1 MKLNHS
7 QMYRKRGIL
16 VNKLKFDIR
25 KSATLI
31 FFLLFAFNTYAQTK
45 DEVLLLEASSKY
57 NKGAFT
63 EVIDITDEIQDSAS
77 TSIIFQKYRL
87 RALSQIAFAE
97 NEAAL
102 ESVKQMLEINPTY
115 RFNPI
120 TDPDELNLLIKR
132 LKVIPKLNLGLSISI
147 GSNTTYAKVTE
158 LYNVSRTP
166 KTYTSKNTRVISID
180 GGYNFNNRSGIG
192 ISLVNAEKEYSVDY
206 QVNDFNINLTEQL
219 SYIDFP
225 VYYKLK
231 LVEIDKISFTIH
243 MGGYMGYLYRANNQI
258 SSLNAQSNSM
268 HEIRSFSA
276 VKRKSKWNFGGVL
289 GGSALYDLK
298 KGSLVLNFMY
308 YNGLHNITNTNVRY
322 SNHQL
327 LHDYYYIDDDLRLN
341 NLSISLGYIINLNY
355 QIERKKSLW

>member
-7 QMYRKRGIL
+7 QIYRKRGIS
-16 VNKLKFDIR
+16 VNKLNFDII
-25 KSATLI
+25 KSAALI
-31 FFLLFAFNTYAQTK
+31 FFLFLGFKGYAQTK
-45 DEVLLLEASSKY
+45 DEVMLLEAASKY
-57 NKGAFT
+57 NRGAFT
-63 EVIDITDEIQDSAS
+63 EVIDITDEIQDSGR

-115 RFNPI
+115 KFNPI
-120 TDPDELNLLIKR
+120 TDPDELNLLLKR

-147 GSNTTYAKVTE
+147 GSNTTYAKVVE
-158 LYNVSRTP
+158 LYNVSRAP
-166 KTYTSKNTRVISID
+166 KIYTSNNTRVISID

-206 QVNDFNINLTEQL
+206 QVNDFNINLTERL

-231 LVEIDKISFTIH
+231 LYEIDKISFIAH
-243 MGGYMGYLYRANNQI
+243 VGGYIGYLYRANNQI

-289 GGSALYDLK
+289 GGSVLYDFR
-298 KGSLVLNFMY
+298 KGSLVLNCMY
-308 YNGLHNITNTNVRY
+308 YNGFHNTTNTNVRY
-322 SNHQL
+322 SNPQL
-327 LHDYYYIDDDLRLN
+327 LHDFYYVDDDLRLN